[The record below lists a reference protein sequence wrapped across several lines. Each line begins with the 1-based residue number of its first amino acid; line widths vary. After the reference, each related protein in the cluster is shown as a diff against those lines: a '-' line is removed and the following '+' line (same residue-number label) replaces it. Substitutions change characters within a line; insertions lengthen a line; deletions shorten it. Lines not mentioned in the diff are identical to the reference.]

1 MDISGNSNVLDKVKI
16 NISQSGQDINNSME
30 IFTDNLNKMNNIMN
44 QKNNSQNNEQ
54 NLKTSSDIEPLKESS
69 SITTSFNKLN
79 MKLKPNIPPRNKISD
94 PVSDIK
100 FSKLQQHI
108 DSLKY
113 ENFVLNK
120 KNKELNKKND
130 DLIFK
135 IKSETQNNK
144 IEMMKLNEQL
154 SSDKINLK
162 QKDEEIFKL
171 KEKLKN
177 IEENNNNDFNQK
189 NQENIDLI
197 KENEKLKLNQ
207 KKLYES
213 IMNLEKDLKHYKNE
227 LNKVKSEYSKAKEDE
242 MKELMSK
249 NIYYKKNDELNDENE
264 FLKNEINQL
273 KNDNDQL
280 SKQIRDNANKD
291 QMEYQKELDYQKK
304 MMENKL
310 KEQIEKI
317 YDEQRLIMELK
328 IKTLEEKN
336 EDLKYKI
343 QELKKEKNKS
353 ADDALVIE
361 EIKKQNVSLKDESSC
376 LKLQIQLKQSE
387 NDRLNKIYKENI
399 NLIGELNTE
408 NNRLK
413 EKINLLSNKLKEVS
427 TNNLTEMTEA
437 RNKIALLSSKAQ
449 SYDEQDNTFDK
460 IFSEILL
467 DDENTNTNKNEES
480 KNMISAINQ
489 MPQGYNKRISQY
501 KFMASRLKK
510 LYEEKAVL
518 NAKLENL
525 EIENKKF
532 KEQSNIFKNMEQNN
546 NESYEYLIK
555 ELEKKDSE
563 LIYYKEVVNDREIR
577 FKQVMK
583 ENENINAKCNA
594 LEKDLKQI
602 LENRDKIN
610 KLDFLVG
617 KIVENQKKFFGNEA
631 FNQPSAK
638 KSSNN
643 SKGGKNQ
650 LFKSN
655 KVKYK

>member
-1 MDISGNSNVLDKVKI
+1 MDISANSNILDKVKI
-16 NISQSGQDINNSME
+16 NISQSGQDITNSME

-44 QKNNSQNNEQ
+44 QKNNSLNNEQ

-79 MKLKPNIPPRNKISD
+79 MKIKPNIPSRNKIAD
-94 PVSDIK
+94 PVSDIQLK
-100 FSKLQQHI
+100 KLQQKI

-120 KNKELNKKND
+120 KNKELNKKNE

-135 IKSETQNNK
+135 INSDIQNNK
-144 IEMMKLNEQL
+144 KEMMKLNELL
-154 SSDKINLK
+154 SLDKINLK
-162 QKDEEIFKL
+162 QKDEEIVKL
-171 KEKLKN
+171 KEKL
-177 IEENNNNDFNQK
+177 NNLEVNKNDFSQK
-189 NQENIDLI
+189 NQENIELI
-197 KENEKLKLNQ
+197 KENEKLKINQ
-207 KKLYES
+207 KKLYET
-213 IMNLEKDLKHYKNE
+213 ITNLEKDLKLYKNE
-227 LNKVKSEYSKAKEDE
+227 LNKVNSEYSMAKEDK

-249 NIYYKKNDELNDENE
+249 NIYYKKNDELNEENE
-264 FLKNEINQL
+264 YLKNEINKL

-280 SKQIRDNANKD
+280 SKKIRDNANKN
-291 QMEYQKELDYQKK
+291 QLEYQKELDNEKE

-310 KEQIEKI
+310 KEQLEKI
-317 YDEQRLIMELK
+317 YDEQRVIMDLK

-343 QELKKEKNKS
+343 QELKKDKNKS
-353 ADDALVIE
+353 ADNDLIIE
-361 EIKKQNVSLKDESSC
+361 EIKKQNASLKDESSC

-427 TNNLTEMTEA
+427 TNNITEMTEA

-467 DDENTNTNKNEES
+467 DDENTNSNKNEES

-510 LYEEKAVL
+510 LYEEKSVL

-563 LIYYKEVVNDREIR
+563 LLYYKEVANDREIR

-631 FNQPSAK
+631 FNQPSGK

-643 SKGGKNQ
+643 KGGKNQ

>member
-1 MDISGNSNVLDKVKI
+1 MDNVSNSNALDKIKI
-16 NISQSGQDINNSME
+16 NISQSGQEITNSME

-44 QKNNSQNNEQ
+44 QKNNYQNNEQ
-54 NLKTSSDIEPLKESS
+54 NLKTSSDLDPLKESS

-79 MKLKPNIPPRNKISD
+79 MKLKPNIPQRNKIAD
-94 PVSDIK
+94 PVSDIQCK
-100 FSKLQQHI
+100 KLQQKI
-108 DSLKY
+108 DSLNY

-120 KNKELNKKND
+120 KNKELNKKNE

-135 IKSETQNNK
+135 INSDTQNNRTEIK
-144 IEMMKLNEQL
+144 ILNEQL

-162 QKDEEIFKL
+162 QKDEEISKL

-177 IEENNNNDFNQK
+177 LEENKNDFNQK
-189 NQENIDLI
+189 NQENLELK
-197 KENEKLKLNQ
+197 KENEKLKQNQ
-207 KKLYES
+207 KRLYES
-213 IMNLEKDLKHYKNE
+213 IMNQEKDLKFYKNE
-227 LNKVKSEYSKAKEDE
+227 LNKVNSEYSMAKEDK
-242 MKELMSK
+242 MKELMYK

-264 FLKNEINQL
+264 FLKNEINKL
-273 KNDNDQL
+273 KNDNEQL
-280 SKQIRDNANKD
+280 SKQIRENANKN
-291 QMEYQKELDYQKK
+291 QMEYQKELDNEKE

-310 KEQIEKI
+310 KEQLDKI
-317 YDEQRLIMELK
+317 YNEQRVIMDMN
-328 IKTLEEKN
+328 IKKLEEENK
-336 EDLKYKI
+336 DLKFKI

-353 ADDALVIE
+353 ENIDLIIE
-361 EIKKQNVSLKDESSC
+361 EIKKQNASLNDESSC

-413 EKINLLSNKLKEVS
+413 EKINLLNNKLKEVS

-437 RNKIALLSSKAQ
+437 RNKILSLSSKAQ
-449 SYDEQDNTFDK
+449 SYDEQDNAFDK

-467 DDENTNTNKNEES
+467 DDENTKTNNNEES

-532 KEQSNIFKNMEQNN
+532 KEQSNIFKNMEENN

-563 LIYYKEVVNDREIR
+563 LLYYKEVVNDREIR

-583 ENENINAKCNA
+583 ENESINARCNA

-631 FNQPSAK
+631 FNQPTGK
-638 KSSNN
+638 NN
-643 SKGGKNQ
+643 NNKGGKAQ
-650 LFKSN
+650 LSKSN

>member
-1 MDISGNSNVLDKVKI
+1 MDISANSNILDKVKI
-16 NISQSGQDINNSME
+16 NISQSGQDITNSME

-44 QKNNSQNNEQ
+44 QKNNSLNNEQ

-79 MKLKPNIPPRNKISD
+79 MKIKPNIPPRNKIAD
-94 PVSDIK
+94 PVSDIQLK
-100 FSKLQQHI
+100 KLQQKI

-120 KNKELNKKND
+120 KNKELQNKNE

-135 IKSETQNNK
+135 MNSDNQKNKTEIMMLNEQLDIIKFNLKQKEN
-144 IEMMKLNEQL
+144 EFMKLNE
-154 SSDKINLK
+154 KI
-162 QKDEEIFKL
+162 
-171 KEKLKN
+171 KN
-177 IEENNNNDFNQK
+177 ENNND
-189 NQENIDLI
+189 
-197 KENEKLKLNQ
+197 
-207 KKLYES
+207 
-213 IMNLEKDLKHYKNE
+213 NE
-227 LNKVKSEYSKAKEDE
+227 LNKVNKI
-242 MKELMSK
+242 
-249 NIYYKKNDELNDENE
+249 NIE
-264 FLKNEINQL
+264 LKNENEELKQNQKKLTESIINLENDLKSYKNKSNKINSENEILKREKEITNQKNFFSDKKIEELNEENENLKMEINEL
-273 KNDNDQL
+273 KNDNNKL
-280 SKQIRDNANKD
+280 SKKIKDIDFIKQNDYKKEIEYEKEMMNKQLND
-291 QMEYQKELDYQKK
+291 E
-304 MMENKL
+304 
-310 KEQIEKI
+310 IEKI
-317 YDEQRLIMELK
+317 KFEQKSLMDLK
-328 IKTLEEKN
+328 IKKYEEEN

-343 QELKKEKNKS
+343 QELKNKLNS
-353 ADDALVIE
+353 NNNDNLLIE
-361 EIKKQNVSLKDESSC
+361 EIKNQNAALNDESSY
-376 LKLQIQLKQSE
+376 LKLQIQLKDSE
-387 NDRLNKIYKENI
+387 NIRLNKIYKENM
-399 NLIGELNTE
+399 NLIGELNNE
-408 NNRLK
+408 NSQLK
-413 EKINLLSNKLKEVS
+413 EKLNLLNNKLKEIS
-427 TNNLTEMTEA
+427 TNSITEIAEA
-437 RNKIALLSSKAQ
+437 KNKIALLSSKAQ

-467 DDENTNTNKNEES
+467 EDENTNTNKNEES
-480 KNMISAINQ
+480 KNMILAINQ

-563 LIYYKEVVNDREIR
+563 LLYYKEVANDREIR

-631 FNQPSAK
+631 FNQPSGK
-638 KSSNN
+638 KSNN
-643 SKGGKNQ
+643 NKGGKNQ